1 MGLMRW
7 VIHILQKKNGVI
19 QVSKGTLVVMKD
31 KQFDNL
37 YKMIGSSV
45 AGGVALISEGLAFD
59 DAMLWHM
66 RICWNLIKETY

>member
-1 MGLMRW
+1 
-7 VIHILQKKNGVI
+7 
-19 QVSKGTLVVMKD
+19 MKD
-31 KQFDNL
+31 KKFDNL